1 MEAIEI
7 GEIIDIANIDAVFMH
22 VVENMVE
29 RQKGLG
35 EYPTLSATSET
46 PLFSCSYILGGCPG
60 GCDVNLP
67 TKRLGER
74 KSPESLKAAVYK
86 GFRSECP
93 EVYYPWHR
101 YR

>member
-1 MEAIEI
+1 MATIHAAFM
-7 GEIIDIANIDAVFMH
+7 DIA
-22 VVENMVE
+22 ENMAGCPK
-29 RQKGLG
+29 RLG
-35 EYPTLSATSET
+35 EYPTLSATSAT

-67 TKRLGER
+67 TKRLGGR

-86 GFRSECP
+86 GCRSECP